1 MVLPPF
7 EYYSPANLAEALD
20 ILDEKRGEV
29 LPLAGGTDIL
39 VMMKEGTLKPRG
51 LLSLKKI
58 DELKQ
63 VKTNED
69 ESIEIGAGM
78 TVTGIERMGISR
90 ENPAFGDLVWEMA
103 TRQVRNRATIGG
115 NLCTAAA
122 CADFP
127 PVLLVNK
134 ATVLLKSKNKERQVP
149 LETFFTAPR
158 KNLRRDNEL
167 LVSIRFKKIN
177 RGTAYIKFGVRK
189 AVKISIVGIACA
201 LEVADGLV
209 SDIRLASTAASPI
222 PIVIEKVR
230 DVVIGKPP
238 VPETWECAA
247 AVVEQTLSPIS
258 DLRGSAD
265 YRRRLGRVGTVRALD
280 KAFHRLTGA
289 QHV

>member
-1 MVLPPF
+1 MIIPPF

-20 ILDEKRGEV
+20 ILDEKRSEV

-39 VMMKEGTLKPRG
+39 VMMKEGTLKPKG

-58 DELKQ
+58 EELKQ
-63 VKTNED
+63 VNKSENGQ
-69 ESIEIGAGM
+69 IEIGAGM
-78 TVTGIERMGISR
+78 TVTEIETMGISR
-90 ENPAFGDLVWEMA
+90 MNPAFGDLIWEMA

-127 PVLLVNK
+127 PVLLVND
-134 ATVLLKSKNKERQVP
+134 ATVLLRSKNKEREVP
-149 LETFFTAPR
+149 LETFFTGPR
-158 KNLRRDNEL
+158 MNVRQDNEL
-167 LVSIRFKKIN
+167 LVSIRFKQVN

-209 SDIRLASTAASPI
+209 SDVKLASTAASPT

-238 VPETWECAA
+238 VPDTWERAA
-247 AVVEQTLSPIS
+247 AVGEQALSPIA

-265 YRRRLGRVGTVRALD
+265 YRRQLGKVGTVRALD
-280 KAFHRLTGA
+280 KAFHRLTEA
-289 QHV
+289 QDV